1 MYKRKK
7 KSRLRGTHTHGWG
20 AKKKHRGAGH
30 RGGRGNAGTGKR
42 GDSTKPSIWKNTKY
56 FGKYGFKKLS
66 PSPVINTINL
76 QDIEFHT
83 PKWEAAK
90 LIEKKGD
97 TYIVDLK
104 KLGFNK
110 VLGSG
115 AITQKYKITASYFS
129 AKASEKIQ
137 AAGGEAIFLE
147 VPIKE
152 SKEKEEIAKETP
164 AEKSKEGS

>member
-1 MYKRKK
+1 M
-7 KSRLRGTHTHGWG
+7 
-20 AKKKHRGAGH
+20 
-30 RGGRGNAGTGKR
+30 
-42 GDSTKPSIWKNTKY
+42 
-56 FGKYGFKKLS
+56 
-66 PSPVINTINL
+66 
-76 QDIEFHT
+76 
-83 PKWEAAK
+83 
-90 LIEKKGD
+90 
-97 TYIVDLK
+97 
-104 KLGFNK
+104 GFNK